1 MFFGGVCRVERVEKR
16 AGGDYK
22 SGALFALQ
30 THTCILKFTKRG
42 NTKWRSDDVEWVTH
56 LNGVIDD
63 EIDGDVRVDLGRVG
77 SETLSRISHGRQID
91 NGRHSSEV
99 LKNDTSRLEGN
110 LSISLGCVGWRGG
123 EREIFREKRGHQQR
137 ECEPFG
143 EKRDRTGEKLAP
155 LFFPRSIGV
164 ISLTIG
170 ILAFYNEFEI
180 PFVQKMDTV

>member
-1 MFFGGVCRVERVEKR
+1 MFLGGCARVERVEKR

-30 THTCILKFTKRG
+30 THAASSSFAKRG
-42 NTKWRSDDVEWVTH
+42 NAKWGSDDVERVTH

-110 LSISLGCVGWRGG
+110 LSISLGCVG
-123 EREIFREKRGHQQR
+123 
-137 ECEPFG
+137 
-143 EKRDRTGEKLAP
+143 
-155 LFFPRSIGV
+155 
-164 ISLTIG
+164 
-170 ILAFYNEFEI
+170 
-180 PFVQKMDTV
+180 